1 MNEQTFEPLKPRVVL
16 GIAAHPDDLDV
27 GAAGT
32 LAKFAK
38 DGAEVHYLV
47 LTDGSKGSDDPE
59 MTSAQLIE
67 IRRAEQET
75 AVKAIHGTAVHF
87 LQYPDAGLEVTQD
100 LKRDIVRVIRQL
112 KPDTVITFDP
122 TCLYSME
129 RGMINHTDH
138 RAAGQAAIDA
148 VFPLARD
155 RLTFPE
161 LLTEEGLEPHKV
173 TTLLLMLNFEKHN
186 FSVDITDT
194 IELKLD
200 ALRAHASQI
209 GDMDMAV
216 GWMRERAAQAGKE
229 AGYDYAEHFIRL
241 EMMR

>member
-1 MNEQTFEPLKPRVVL
+1 MTDNDFPPLKPKVVL

-32 LAKFAK
+32 LAKFAQ

-47 LTDGSKGSDDPE
+47 VTDGSKGSDDPE
-59 MTSAQLIE
+59 MTSAKLVE
-67 IRRAEQET
+67 TRRAEQEAGLRAIGGKT
-75 AVKAIHGTAVHF
+75 AHF
-87 LQYPDAGLEVTQD
+87 LNYPDAGLEVTQD
-100 LKRDIVRVIRQL
+100 LKRDIVRVIRQV
-112 KPDTVITFDP
+112 KPDVVVTFDP
-122 TCLYSME
+122 TCLYSIE

-161 LLTEEGLEPHKV
+161 LLEEGLKPHKV
-173 TTLLLMLNFEKHN
+173 STLLLMLNFQKHN

-194 IELKLD
+194 VDLKIA

-209 GDMDMAV
+209 ADLDMAAK
-216 GWMRERAAQAGKE
+216 WTRDRAAQAGKE
-229 AGYDYAEHFIRL
+229 AGFEYAEHFIRL
-241 EMMR
+241 EMMP